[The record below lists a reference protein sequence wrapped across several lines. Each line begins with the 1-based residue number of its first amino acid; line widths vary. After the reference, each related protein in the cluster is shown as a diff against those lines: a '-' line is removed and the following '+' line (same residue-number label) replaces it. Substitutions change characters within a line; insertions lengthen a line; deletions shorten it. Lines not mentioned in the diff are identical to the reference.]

1 MIRYKYT
8 IMFFNDLFK
17 KSKYDT
23 VKDIDKNNKDLT
35 YSQLLKLA
43 TSYDE
48 SNKKNEIKQPIKK

>member
-43 TSYDE
+43 TAYAE
-48 SNKKNEIKQPIKK
+48 SNKKNEIKPPIKK